1 MNLFKK
7 NKIMAYI
14 KFSRNKIGTW
24 VTTSV
29 FHESCDGCF
38 TIGSKV
44 KIIGVNPIRG
54 YDIEDEKGNRMYEI
68 GWRI

>member
-1 MNLFKK
+1 
-7 NKIMAYI
+7 MAYI

-24 VTTSV
+24 VITSI

-54 YDIEDEKGNRMYEI
+54 YDIEDEE
-68 GWRI
+68 